1 MAVLRALIN
10 TPDIILTDE
19 PTGNLDAAN
28 AERLLELFTNI
39 CRDFQQAM
47 IITTHDQHVASI
59 GSRACQLEK
68 GTLLVRT

>member
-1 MAVLRALIN
+1 MRALIN

-28 AERLLELFTNI
+28 AERLLELFINI

-47 IITTHDQHVASI
+47 IITTHDQNVSSI
-59 GSRACQLEK
+59 GSRACRLEN
-68 GTLLVRT
+68 GILHIIT